1 MTTIDLQDVSGKKT
15 GTVDLDDNVFGIEPN
30 IAVMHQVVT
39 AQLAA
44 RRSGTHSTKTRAEVA
59 GGGRKPYK
67 QKGTGNARQGSTR
80 APQWKGGGVALGPRP
95 RNYEQRTPKKMVR
108 LALHSALSDRAAEGK
123 VVVVDDWGWDKPRT
137 KDALAALA
145 ALGIDGKVL
154 VVVQRSELNVALS
167 FRNLQHVH
175 VLEVGELNAYDV
187 LCSDVVVFTRA
198 TLPVAEPMGKAAR
211 RAQAQP
217 AADEPEAEATA
228 EADVEAVDA
237 DATAEEAEVDE
248 SPAAEPVEPAPKKTA
263 ARKRAAASEAD
274 DAEAEA

>member
-1 MTTIDLQDVSGKKT
+1 MTTIDLQDVSGKKK

-30 IAVMHQVVT
+30 VAVMHQVVT

-108 LALHSALSDRAAEGK
+108 LALHSALSDRAADGK

-137 KDALAALA
+137 KGAIAALA
-145 ALGIDGKVL
+145 ALGIEGKVL
-154 VVVQRSELNVALS
+154 VVVQRSEMNVALS
-167 FRNLQHVH
+167 FRNLSHVH

-217 AADEPEAEATA
+217 TADKTEAAAETEAEAV
-228 EADVEAVDA
+228 ADTE
-237 DATAEEAEVDE
+237 EEAAEVE
-248 SPAAEPVEPAPKKTA
+248 ETPTPEPVEPAPKKTA